1 MQPSLQSVSEVLPT
15 ILPAQSLTSKE
26 VRGQVQLIQEVMK
39 SVMQEKEHYG
49 VIPGCGNK
57 PTLLKAG
64 AEKLAHTFR
73 FAPKYE
79 EIAGCKEEDGLIV
92 YKIRCDLIHIPT
104 GNFVGSGL
112 GACNSREKKYRERS
126 VAASRATVEEKT
138 IGKKEFRY
146 GDNGSYEVYIVPQNP
161 WDIQNTLYK
170 MACKR
175 ALVAAVLNATAA
187 SDIFTQDIEDDPET
201 FQRDSR
207 PKPVQQTT
215 QPSQPVQSGN
225 SDVISDAQ
233 RKRLYAIYKGAGIT
247 DAQMQDYL
255 FNNYKIEVSKD
266 IKRSDY
272 NAICEWASSGGK
284 IKESDDVPF
293 ADFSFEG
300 GDAR

>member
-1 MQPSLQSVSEVLPT
+1 MLQIARLNMQPSLQSVSEVLPA

-112 GACNSREKKYRERS
+112 GACNSKERKYQK
-126 VAASRATVEEKT
+126 A
-138 IGKKEFRY
+138 
-146 GDNGSYEVYIVPQNP
+146 QP

-272 NAICEWASSGGK
+272 NAICEWASSSGK

>member
-1 MQPSLQSVSEVLPT
+1 MQHNVTQISDVLPA

-57 PTLLKAG
+57 PTLFKAG

-79 EIAGCKEEDGLIV
+79 EVAGCKEEEGLIV

-112 GACNSREKKYRERS
+112 GACNSKEKKYQKS
-126 VAASRATVEEKT
+126 
-138 IGKKEFRY
+138 
-146 GDNGSYEVYIVPQNP
+146 QP

-175 ALVAAVLNATAA
+175 ALVAAVLNSTAA
-187 SDIFTQDIEDDPET
+187 SDIFTQDIEDDPES
-201 FQRDSR
+201 FQNGSR
-207 PKPVQQTT
+207 HKASQQMQNP
-215 QPSQPVQSGN
+215 QPMTS
-225 SDVISDAQ
+225 SDFISDAQ
-233 RKRLYAIYKGAGIT
+233 KKRLYAIYKGAGIT
-247 DAQMQDYL
+247 DDQMQDYL
-255 FNNYKIEVSKD
+255 LRTYGLKASKD
-266 IKRSDY
+266 IKRADY
-272 NAICEWASSGGK
+272 NAICEWASSGGNSK
-284 IKESDDVPF
+284 DDVP
-293 ADFSFEG
+293 DEDYNFESEEP
-300 GDAR
+300 R